1 MIEISPLVTALLTDD
16 EKTISIPNSFF
27 TSNMVVNETREA
39 WREILIPVLVE
50 KGLDIAE
57 VETDILKRVN
67 KLRSRLDD
75 RFPPTFIIRRS
86 DGSDVEIMP
95 VVRIKDPMDKDAIA
109 NEINRRVLETI
120 EHVRTRSRDKEG
132 KRHDNI

>member
-57 VETDILKRVN
+57 V
-67 KLRSRLDD
+67 
-75 RFPPTFIIRRS
+75 
-86 DGSDVEIMP
+86 
-95 VVRIKDPMDKDAIA
+95 
-109 NEINRRVLETI
+109 
-120 EHVRTRSRDKEG
+120 
-132 KRHDNI
+132 

>member
-16 EKTISIPNSFF
+16 GKTISIPNSFFF

-39 WREILIPVLVE
+39 WREILIQVLVE

-57 VETDILKRVN
+57 VETEILKRVN

-75 RFPPTFIIRRS
+75 RFLPTFIIRRS

-95 VVRIKDPMDKDAIA
+95 VVRIKNPMDKDAVA

-120 EHVRTRSRDKEG
+120 EHVRTRSRDK
-132 KRHDNI
+132 